1 MIDSIGLGDFLSNWF
16 LVFLILVSFAIFIFL
31 KKNKNNL
38 SLVWLSCSLN
48 AVAFFYFMG
57 SVSYLISTFNI
68 FIWPTINL
76 ILIALYVR
84 KKKQ

>member
-1 MIDSIGLGDFLSNWF
+1 MIDSIGLGDFLANWF
-16 LVFLILVSFAIFIFL
+16 IVFLILVSFAIFIFL

-48 AVAFFYFMG
+48 VVAFFYFMG